1 MKPETILQNKIIRAI
16 GTRSDVRIWRSHPG
30 GATVQGRF
38 IRFGIP
44 GQADLTGILPVVQVL
59 ICPHCEGELS
69 TPALGV
75 RLEVEVKTETGRLSK
90 DQKNFQ
96 GMIERFGGIYV
107 VARSPRDV
115 VDMILKARGA
125 VQ

>member
-16 GTRSDVRIWRSHPG
+16 GTRPDVRIWRSHPG
-30 GATVQGRF
+30 GATLQGRF
-38 IRFGIP
+38 VRFGIP

-75 RLEVEVKTETGRLSK
+75 RLEVEVKTETGRLSE

>member
-59 ICPHCEGELS
+59 VCPHCDGQLS
-69 TPALGV
+69 TPPLGV
-75 RLEVEVKTETGRLSK
+75 RLEIEVKTESGRLSK
-90 DQKNFQ
+90 DQQAFQ
-96 GMIERFGGIYV
+96 GMVERFGGIYV
-107 VARSPRDV
+107 VARSAEDV
-115 VDMILKARGA
+115 IRVIEGGLAK
-125 VQ
+125 